1 MVPKVL
7 LDVNICLDVLLDRK
21 PYVTFSGKLFE
32 LSENNVIHPFI
43 SGISFDTLFYIIRPE
58 LGHKK
63 TTSILKHLTKHI
75 DIAPV
80 SKKVVMQAL
89 EAGWTDLEDA
99 LQYFSAYYSDCD
111 YVITRD
117 IKDFS
122 GSKKSLIACSP
133 QKFLEENF
141 Q

>member
-1 MVPKVL
+1 MVFKVL
-7 LDVNICLDVLLDRK
+7 LDVNICLDVFLDRK
-21 PYVTFSGKLFE
+21 PHVTFSGKLFE
-32 LSENNVIHPFI
+32 LSENKVIHPYI
-43 SGISFDTLFYIIRPE
+43 SGISFDTLFYIIKPE

-63 TTSILKHLTKHI
+63 TISILKDLTKHI

-99 LQYFSAYYSDCD
+99 LQYYSAYFSDCD

-117 IKDFS
+117 IKGFS
-122 GSKKSLIACSP
+122 GSKESLIVCSP
-133 QKFLEENF
+133 QKFLEENL